1 MKKYFNWVLAAILV
15 CGATVFTACS
25 SDNDDNPG
33 QEQAKKNRKEF
44 VEHTRATMKNLA
56 ENLNFTS
63 WNAANNLNLNF
74 NQDVLN
80 NPEFEKAVLNAFMQ
94 KVKQSIKPVEEGSE
108 LATMGYKMYATVD
121 FTDFN
126 YRFTLNAEGTGFDV
140 EEAEDFEIIGKG
152 LNPVTQQYIPN
163 GLRLTLKAGGDA
175 SIKFLR
181 ASTQQEGLAIVF
193 LIPSEFR
200 FAIATKPTGSWGDI
214 FTGSFK
220 NQVTPPAGSDYAQLG
235 RSNFS
240 VSGTVNSYFNTMMTP
255 TDDETSL
262 SFSIANDRVNHTGD
276 YAFSWSQNGRNM
288 IDLTMKQS
296 RDAEG
301 GLANLDLSQFTSMSS
316 ILDVLTAWMATRTLD
331 EAKLTLLDDLTT
343 TLSISDMT
351 KALELARASA
361 SARRNY
367 ADQQTIDQYTQQL
380 NQLIKAEMTCKGVN
394 QTIPMKLVT
403 SKFGV
408 DWWTMPA
415 FNFADENG
423 YVSLVDLLDPE
434 SITYGINIID
444 HAAEPMQQSII
455 VVRQLLQ
462 YVQGLVNG
470 FQQSQGETKS
480 E

>member
-1 MKKYFNWVLAAILV
+1 MKKILNWVLAATLTI
-15 CGATVFTACS
+15 CGASVFTSCT
-25 SDNDDNPG
+25 SDSEDNPA

-74 NQDVLN
+74 NQSVLN
-80 NPEFEKAVLNAFMQ
+80 NPEFEKAVLNTFMQ
-94 KVKQSIKPVEEGSE
+94 KVKHSIKPVDEGSE
-108 LATMGYKMYATVD
+108 LAAMGYKMYGTVD

-126 YRFTLNAEGTGFDV
+126 YRFTMNAEETGFDV
-140 EEAEDFEIIGKG
+140 EEAEEFEVIVKG
-152 LNPVTQQYIPN
+152 FNPVTQQYIPH
-163 GLRLTLKAGGDA
+163 GLRLTLKAGGDT
-175 SIKFLR
+175 SIKFLH
-181 ASTQQEGLAIVF
+181 ASTQQPGLAIVF
-193 LIPSEFR
+193 LFPSEFQ
-200 FAIATKPTGSWGDI
+200 FAIANKSTGSWENS

-220 NQVTPPAGSDYAQLG
+220 NQATPPAGSEYAQLG
-235 RSNFS
+235 RSNFC
-240 VSGTVNSYFNTMMTP
+240 VSGTVNSHLNYLTTS
-255 TDDETSL
+255 TDDASTL
-262 SFSIANDRVNHTGD
+262 TFSIANDRVNHTGD
-276 YAFSWSQNGRNM
+276 YSFSWSQNGRKM
-288 IDLTMKQS
+288 LDLTLKQS

-301 GLANLDLSQFTSMSS
+301 GLANLDLTQFTSMSS

-367 ADQQTIDQYTQQL
+367 ADEATIDQYTQQL
-380 NQLIKAEMTCKGVN
+380 NALIKAEMTCKGVS

-403 SKFGV
+403 TKFGV
-408 DWWTMPA
+408 DYWTMPA

-434 SITYGINIID
+434 SVTYGINILD
-444 HAAEPMQQSII
+444 HAVEPMQQSII

-470 FQQSQGETKS
+470 FQQTQTAE
-480 E
+480 